1 MKMKM
6 CWIVKTEMMA
16 TSNECMPSM
25 PMLTIVVV
33 MDPEMV

>member
-6 CWIVKTEMMA
+6 CWIVKTEVIA
-16 TSNECMPSM
+16 TSNECVSSM

-33 MDPEMV
+33 MDPVMV